1 MAVRLRLMR
10 MGKTKQPVYRVV
22 VMDQRAPRDGRYIE
36 QIGRYDARQEPS
48 LVEIDNERATEWLA
62 KGAQPSETVEKLLNV
77 SGAMNTMKIKTGGI
91 HVVGVHKDTPTEKPA
106 EDTASSEDSESA
118 EPVVSQDS
126 EADAPA
132 ATQSSEPDD
141 PESGGGSRGVAPPDS
156 EAETDDPAATPSSET
171 DDPAEGGGSRGVA
184 PPDNETAPPDNQEEE

>member
-48 LVEIDNERATEWLA
+48 LVEIDNERATDWLA
-62 KGAQPSETVEKLLNV
+62 KGAQPSETVEKLLNI

-91 HVVGVHKDTPTEKPA
+91 HVVGGDKADQPEATP
-106 EDTASSEDSESA
+106 
-118 EPVVSQDS
+118 EPEVEVTP
-126 EADAPA
+126 EPA
-132 ATQSSEPDD
+132 ASDAST
-141 PESGGGSRGVAPPDS
+141 
-156 EAETDDPAATPSSET
+156 
-171 DDPAEGGGSRGVA
+171 
-184 PPDNETAPPDNQEEE
+184 EEE